1 MKDRIDELLEITYDN
16 NRMLKEIVKYINYIN
31 SNAENENNNDF
42 IRNVIANVVS
52 STLPDLKR
60 FKY

>member
-16 NRMLKEIVKYINYIN
+16 NRMLKEIIKYINYIN

-52 STLPDLKR
+52 STLPELKR
-60 FKY
+60 IKY

>member
-1 MKDRIDELLEITYDN
+1 MKDRIDELLEITYN
-16 NRMLKEIVKYINYIN
+16 NNSMLKEIIKYINYIN

-52 STLPDLKR
+52 STLPDLKK
-60 FKY
+60 FKK

>member
-16 NRMLKEIVKYINYIN
+16 NRMLKQIVAYINYIN

-42 IRNVIANVVS
+42 LRNMLANMIS
-52 STLPDLKR
+52 SSMEMNNVFKR
-60 FKY
+60 